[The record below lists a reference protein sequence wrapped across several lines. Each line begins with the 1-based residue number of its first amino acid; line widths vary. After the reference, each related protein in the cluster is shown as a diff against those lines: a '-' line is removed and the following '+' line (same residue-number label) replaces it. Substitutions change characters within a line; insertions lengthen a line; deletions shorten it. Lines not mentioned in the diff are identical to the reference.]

1 MVETYVPLRK
11 VTKNEIKS
19 KFKPWITVGIRNSMK
34 RKDKIC
40 KKYIKAKNAE
50 VKSDYEK
57 QYKELRNRI
66 VKLCSESKKTLF
78 QNYFI
83 INLPI

>member
-1 MVETYVPLRK
+1 
-11 VTKNEIKS
+11 
-19 KFKPWITVGIRNSMK
+19 MK
-34 RKDKIC
+34 RRDKIY

-66 VKLCSESKKTLF
+66 VKLCRESKKTHF

-83 INLPI
+83 INANNIKNKK